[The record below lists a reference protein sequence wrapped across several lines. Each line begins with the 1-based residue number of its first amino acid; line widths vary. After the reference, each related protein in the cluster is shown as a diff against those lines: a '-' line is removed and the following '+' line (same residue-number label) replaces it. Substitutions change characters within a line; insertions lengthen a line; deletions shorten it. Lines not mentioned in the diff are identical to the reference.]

1 MGVDDFAFRKGCN
14 YGTILIDLD
23 QRKPIDLLPDRE
35 GRTLENWLA
44 AHPGIELIT
53 RDRSS
58 SYANAVTSACPNAI
72 QVADRWHLLSNLS
85 EAVERF
91 LDGQRS
97 AIRQAAQFINQQS
110 ASPLISPAVS
120 LTEKDLSN
128 PIELQLPDDQ
138 PTETVV
144 PSEKRYELYQRA
156 RAASARNYSSKA
168 IVFGL
173 LRLT

>member
-58 SYANAVTSACPNAI
+58 IYANAVTSACPNAV
-72 QVADRWHLLSNLS
+72 QW
-85 EAVERF
+85 
-91 LDGQRS
+91 
-97 AIRQAAQFINQQS
+97 
-110 ASPLISPAVS
+110 
-120 LTEKDLSN
+120 
-128 PIELQLPDDQ
+128 
-138 PTETVV
+138 PTVG
-144 PSEKRYELYQRA
+144 
-156 RAASARNYSSKA
+156 
-168 IVFGL
+168 IC
-173 LRLT
+173 